1 MEAATAHA
9 DDAPPHT
16 RRPVARATDSPL
28 GGISA
33 YLAEFVGTLT
43 LVFVVTMVVVVNS
56 AGGIGVTDFAV
67 IGLVHAF
74 ILMLLI
80 HSLGGASG
88 AHFNPAVTIALMVGK
103 KIRPPDALVYILV
116 QLTGAVAG
124 ALLTKLLL
132 DNEGDPVNYG
142 APGIADAPPA
152 PVAQPGTP
160 PPAQGADWLG
170 GSPIGGMAVEA
181 IGTFFLMWAIMALV
195 VNPRGERHWAG
206 FVIGATLGT
215 MVMILAPLT
224 GAGFNPAR
232 AFGPALISGEF
243 SDFWV
248 YVVGPVVGALA
259 AYGAYSAIVLTPQHR
274 RGERP
279 IDALD

>member
-1 MEAATAHA
+1 
-9 DDAPPHT
+9 
-16 RRPVARATDSPL
+16 VARATDSPL
-28 GGISA
+28 GGLSA
-33 YLAEFVGTLT
+33 YLAEFVGTLS
-43 LVFVVTMVVVVNS
+43 LVFVITMVFVVNS
-56 AGGIGVTDFAV
+56 AGGLGVTDFAV
-67 IGLVHAF
+67 LGLVHAF

-88 AHFNPAVTIALMVGK
+88 AHFNPAVTIALMVGR
-103 KIRPPDALVYILV
+103 KIRPPDALIYILV
-116 QLTGAVAG
+116 QISGAVAG

-132 DNEGDPVNYG
+132 DNEGDPINYG
-142 APGIADAPPA
+142 TPGIADAPPA
-152 PVAQPGTP
+152 PAAQPGA
-160 PPAQGADWLG
+160 PAPVPQGADWLG

-232 AFGPALISGEF
+232 SLGPAIVSGEF
-243 SDFWV
+243 TDLWA
-248 YVVGPVVGALA
+248 YLVGPVIGALA
-259 AYGAYSAIVLTPQHR
+259 AYGAYSGIVLTPQHR